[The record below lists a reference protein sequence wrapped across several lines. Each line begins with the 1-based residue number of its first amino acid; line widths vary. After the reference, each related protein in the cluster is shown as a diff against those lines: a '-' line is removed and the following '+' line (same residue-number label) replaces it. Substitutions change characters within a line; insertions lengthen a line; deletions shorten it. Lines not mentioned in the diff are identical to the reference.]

1 METIDIGNKLF
12 VVIVIGTLTGLQLG
26 AWYMGFNGQLT
37 LILTSTIVGL
47 VMLVTGLKIDLKK

>member
-1 METIDIGNKLF
+1 MEIGQRLFTLVTIAILA
-12 VVIVIGTLTGLQLG
+12 GLQLG

-47 VMLVTGLKIDLKK
+47 VMLVTGLKIELKK